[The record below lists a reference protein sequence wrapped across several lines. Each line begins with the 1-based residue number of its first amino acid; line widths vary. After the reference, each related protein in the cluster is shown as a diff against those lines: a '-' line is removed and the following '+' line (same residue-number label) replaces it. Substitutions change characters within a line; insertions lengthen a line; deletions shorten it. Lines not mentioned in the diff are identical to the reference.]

1 MDKTIQVSE
10 SIKIE
15 YFNDSETDLY
25 IVDLTDG
32 ERVLVE
38 SYELDALIETL
49 QKIKDEIKKVSNEN

>member
-38 SYELDALIETL
+38 SYELDALIEAL
-49 QKIKDEIKKVSNEN
+49 QKIKDEVSSEN

>member
-1 MDKTIQVSE
+1 MDKSIQVSE

-49 QKIKDEIKKVSNEN
+49 QKIKDETSPSS

>member
-1 MDKTIQVSE
+1 MDKSIQVSE

>member
-15 YFNDSETDLY
+15 YDSETDLY
-25 IVDLTDG
+25 IIDLTDN

-38 SYELDALIETL
+38 SYELDALIEAL
-49 QKIKDEIKKVSNEN
+49 QKIKDEVSSEN